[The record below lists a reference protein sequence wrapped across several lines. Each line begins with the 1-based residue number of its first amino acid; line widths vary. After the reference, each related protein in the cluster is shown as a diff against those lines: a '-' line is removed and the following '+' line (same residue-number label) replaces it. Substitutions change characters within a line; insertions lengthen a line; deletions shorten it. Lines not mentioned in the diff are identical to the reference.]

1 MQQQPAGPMTNQ
13 VTFEGY
19 VVRAWTHGLDR
30 FLRLANHR
38 PANQGGPIPQSNMVY
53 SDYTTVRLDSSI
65 EFEAEKC
72 RPGTRVVVR
81 GRIEGRDIPET
92 IGEILMHCN
101 VNLQLPTNIAN
112 VVVTRPITQIYA
124 VTLDIKQWRPD
135 VRPGRRDN
143 RRQGSRNHRPA
154 PAQGLSA
161 AAQTPAVAL
170 SAAPVPEP
178 GQDLAELVVE
188 PAPVKKA
195 KAEKKVAAKK
205 PEAKVPKSKTK

>member
-1 MQQQPAGPMTNQ
+1 MTNQ
-13 VTFEGY
+13 TTFEGY
-19 VVRAWTHGLDR
+19 VVRAWIHGLDR

-65 EFEAEKC
+65 EFDAEKC

-112 VVVTRPITQIYA
+112 VVVTRPITQIFA
-124 VTLDIKQWRPD
+124 VTLDIKQWHPD
-135 VRPGRRDN
+135 HGRRAD
-143 RRQGSRNHRPA
+143 RRQPRVHRPA
-154 PAQGLSA
+154 PAQGSSA
-161 AAQTPAVAL
+161 PAQAPAVAL

-188 PAPVKKA
+188 STSVKKA

-205 PEAKVPKSKTK
+205 PEVKAPKSKTK